1 MKAIEKRKQWELEIF
16 EEVMKEEKELGAR
29 PGESKSAESKMGLMF
44 GKWVD
49 ESGYSSWGCVF

>member
-1 MKAIEKRKQWELEIF
+1 MKAIEKRKQWKLEIF

-29 PGESKSAESKMGLMF
+29 PGDSKSAEPKMGLMF

-49 ESGYSSWGCVF
+49 ESGYSSWECVF